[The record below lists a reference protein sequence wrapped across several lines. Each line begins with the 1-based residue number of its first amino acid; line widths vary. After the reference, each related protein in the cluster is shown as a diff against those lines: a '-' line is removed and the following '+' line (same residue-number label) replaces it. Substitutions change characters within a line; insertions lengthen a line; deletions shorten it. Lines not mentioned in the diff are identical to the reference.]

1 MTALWIRRLALLAL
15 AAAVAT
21 GCSKKKSAAR
31 QAAEEADQAAASA
44 LSDSDTA
51 GLPSSKDIN
60 EAAANLK
67 KAAPFLG
74 KEVGNAMQAMGKVMS
89 QSENV
94 TITPV
99 DFRVLRDLLPDTA
112 ASLKR
117 KTREGQK
124 QLGMS
129 EATAEY
135 ADESGN
141 ATLHIK
147 ITDSGQMRGLMA
159 GGAAYAMSVDMDKE
173 SEDGFER
180 NIDLKGFRAHEKKSG
195 DSTELSTLV
204 GDRFLVELQGY
215 NVKPEQMRDVLDSLS
230 LKKLAALKDE
240 GIEKT
245 QPVK

>member
-21 GCSKKKSAAR
+21 GCSKKKPAAR
-31 QAAEEADQAAASA
+31 QAAEEAERAAATA
-44 LSDSDTA
+44 DSA
-51 GLPSSKDIN
+51 GLPSSRDIN

-67 KAAPFLG
+67 KAAPILG

-112 ASLKR
+112 AALKR

-124 QLGMS
+124 QMGMS

-135 ADESGN
+135 ADEAGS

-159 GGAAYAMSVDMDKE
+159 GGAAYAMSIDMDKE

-180 NIDLKGFRAHEKKSG
+180 NLDLKGFRAHEKKSG
-195 DSTELSTLV
+195 DRAELSTLV

-215 NVKPEQMRDVLDSLS
+215 NVKPEQLRDALDSLS

-245 QPVK
+245 QPAK